1 MYNNP
6 VLIFKLKR
14 KSVFIDRAKI
24 LVTAGNGGHGV
35 VSFRREKY
43 VPKGGPDGGDGGKGG
58 DVIVQT
64 DHNLHTLLDFRYRTR
79 FKAESGKHGQGA
91 NKTGRSGQDL
101 IIRVPKGTLIKEE
114 ETAEILA
121 DLVDDN
127 QQVVVAKG
135 GKGGRGN
142 ARFATPTNQT
152 PRKAESGEEGTSRT
166 ILLELK
172 LIADV
177 GLVGLPN
184 AGKSTLLS
192 KLSAARPKIADYPFT
207 TLSPNLGIV
216 RYKEGLSFVVADIPG
231 LIEGAS
237 EGKGLGLDF
246 LRHVER
252 TKVLAFLIE
261 INSEN
266 IFRDYEIFKNELN
279 SYNPELL
286 KRPSLIVLTKMDLP
300 ASDSDEGIEKINQL
314 GLPISKISALTGEGL
329 DELKNRLW
337 ELIKDVHR

>member
-1 MYNNP
+1 MS
-6 VLIFKLKR
+6 R
-14 KSVFIDRAKI
+14 RSVFIDQAKI
-24 LVTAGNGGHGV
+24 LVIAGNGGHGV

-43 VPKGGPDGGDGGKGG
+43 VPKGGPDGGDGGNGG

-64 DHNLHTLLDFRYRTR
+64 DSNLHTLLDFRYRTR

-91 NKTGRSGQDL
+91 KKTGRNGQGL
-101 IIRVPKGTLIKEE
+101 IIQVPKGTLIKDE
-114 ETAEILA
+114 ETEEILA

-127 QQVVVAKG
+127 QRVVVAKG

-152 PRKAESGEEGTSRT
+152 PRNAEPGDEGQSKT

-216 RYKEGLSFVVADIPG
+216 RYKEGFSFVMADIPG
-231 LIEGAS
+231 LIEGAH

-246 LRHVER
+246 LRHIER

-261 INSEN
+261 ITSEN
-266 IFRDYEIFKNELN
+266 LFHDYEILRDELQ
-279 SYNPELL
+279 SYNPKLL
-286 KRPSLIVLTKMDLP
+286 IKPCLVVLTKIDLP
-300 ASDSDEGIEKINQL
+300 AGDNSEERIEKIKQL
-314 GLPISKISALTGEGL
+314 GLPILKISALTGERL
-329 DELKNRLW
+329 DELKNRLG
-337 ELIKDVHR
+337 ELIENVHR

>member
-1 MYNNP
+1 MF
-6 VLIFKLKR
+6 IDQAKI
-14 KSVFIDRAKI
+14 SVF
-24 LVTAGNGGHGV
+24 AGNGGSGII
-35 VSFRREKY
+35 SFRREKY

-58 DVIVQT
+58 DIIIQT
-64 DHNLHTLLDFRYRTR
+64 DPNLHTLLDFRYRTR
-79 FKAESGKHGQGA
+79 FKAESGRHGQGA

-101 IIRVPKGTLIKEE
+101 IIRVPRGTIIKDEE
-114 ETAEILA
+114 AGEILA
-121 DLVDDN
+121 DLVGEN
-127 QQVVVAKG
+127 TQVIVARG

-142 ARFATPTNQT
+142 ARFATPTNQA
-152 PRKAESGEEGTSRT
+152 PRHYEPGEDGEART
-166 ILLELK
+166 IRLELK

-192 KLSAARPKIADYPFT
+192 RMTAARPKIADYPFT

-216 RYKEGLSFVVADIPG
+216 RYKEGLSFVMADIPG

-246 LRHVER
+246 LRHIER

-261 INSEN
+261 VTSEN
-266 IFRDYEIFKNELN
+266 LFRDYEILRNELN
-279 SYNPELL
+279 SYNPKLL
-286 KRPSLIVLTKMDLP
+286 KRPCLIVLTKIDLP
-300 ASDSDEGIEKINQL
+300 ATDENEGIEKLTEL
-314 GLPISKISALTGEGL
+314 GIPIVKISALTGEGL

-337 ELIKDVHR
+337 ELIENVHR

>member
-1 MYNNP
+1 M
-6 VLIFKLKR
+6 
-14 KSVFIDRAKI
+14 FIDQAKI
-24 LVTAGNGGHGV
+24 TVFAGNGGSGV
-35 VSFRREKY
+35 ISFRREKY

-58 DVIVQT
+58 DVIIQT
-64 DHNLHTLLDFRYRTR
+64 DPNLHTLLDFRYRRR
-79 FKAESGKHGQGA
+79 FKAQSGKHGQGA

-101 IIRVPKGTLIKEE
+101 TIRVPKGTIIKDE
-114 ETAEILA
+114 ETEEILA

-127 QQVVVAKG
+127 HQVVIAKG

-152 PRKAESGEEGTSRT
+152 PRKAEPGKEGECRT

-216 RYKEGLSFVVADIPG
+216 RYKEGLSFVMADIPG

-237 EGKGLGLDF
+237 EGKGLGFYF
-246 LRHVER
+246 LRHIER

-266 IFRDYEIFKNELN
+266 IFRDYEILKNELK
-279 SYNPELL
+279 SYNPQLL

-300 ASDSDEGIEKINQL
+300 AINSDEGIEKIKQL
-314 GLPISKISALTGEGL
+314 GLRMLKISALTGEGL
-329 DELKNRLW
+329 NELKNLLW
-337 ELIKDVHR
+337 ELIADVHR

>member
-1 MYNNP
+1 M
-6 VLIFKLKR
+6 
-14 KSVFIDRAKI
+14 FIDHAKI
-24 LVTAGNGGHGV
+24 FIIAGNGGSGV

-58 DVIVQT
+58 GVIIQT
-64 DHNLHTLLDFRYRTR
+64 DSNLHTLLDFRYRRR

-101 IIRVPKGTLIKEE
+101 IIRVPNGTLVKDE
-114 ETAEILA
+114 ETDEILA
-121 DLVDDN
+121 DLVDD
-127 QQVVVAKG
+127 QQQIIVAKG

-152 PRKAESGEEGTSRT
+152 PRNAEPGEEGESRQ

-192 KLSAARPKIADYPFT
+192 RLTAARPKIADYPFT

-216 RYKEGLSFVVADIPG
+216 RYKEHLSFVMADIPG
-231 LIEGAS
+231 LIEGAHD
-237 EGKGLGLDF
+237 GKGLGLDF
-246 LRHVER
+246 LRHIER

-261 INSEN
+261 YTSPD
-266 IFRDYEIFKNELN
+266 IFQDYQVLRNELN
-279 SYNPELL
+279 KYNPELL
-286 KRPSLIVLTKMDLP
+286 KRPSLIVLTKIDLAMD
-300 ASDSDEGIEKINQL
+300 DESIVLEQINQL
-314 GLPISKISALTGEGL
+314 EIPLLKISALTGTGL

-337 ELIKDVHR
+337 ELIHDVPR

>member
-1 MYNNP
+1 M
-6 VLIFKLKR
+6 
-14 KSVFIDRAKI
+14 FIDQAKI
-24 LVTAGNGGHGV
+24 FVIAGNGGSGI

-58 DVIVQT
+58 DIVFQANS
-64 DHNLHTLLDFRYRTR
+64 NLQTLLDFRYRTR
-79 FKAESGKHGQGA
+79 FKAELGKHGQGA

-101 IIRVPKGTLIKEE
+101 IVRVPKGTIIKDDATE
-114 ETAEILA
+114 EILA

-127 QQVVVAKG
+127 QRVIVARG

-152 PRKAESGEEGTSRT
+152 PRNAEPGEEGESR
-166 ILLELK
+166 IIRLELK

-184 AGKSTLLS
+184 AGKSKLLS
-192 KLSAARPKIADYPFT
+192 CLTAARPKIADYPFT

-216 RYKEGLSFVVADIPG
+216 RYREHLSFVMADIPG

-246 LRHVER
+246 LRHIER

-261 INSEN
+261 ITSEN
-266 IFRDYEIFKNELN
+266 IFHDYEILRNELI

-286 KRPSLIVLTKMDLP
+286 KRPCLIVLTKIDLLE
-300 ASDSDEGIEKINQL
+300 SENVEGIEKISKL
-314 GLPISKISALTGEGL
+314 EIPILKISALTGEGL
-329 DELKNRLW
+329 DELKTRLW
-337 ELIKDVHR
+337 GLIDNVHR

>member
-1 MYNNP
+1 M
-6 VLIFKLKR
+6 
-14 KSVFIDRAKI
+14 FIDQAKI
-24 LVTAGNGGHGV
+24 LVMAGNGGSGV

-43 VPKGGPDGGDGGKGG
+43 VPKGGPDGGNGGKGG
-58 DVIVQT
+58 DVIIQT
-64 DHNLHTLLDFRYRTR
+64 DPNLQTLLDFRYRTR

-101 IIRVPKGTLIKEE
+101 MIRVPQGTLIKDK
-114 ETAEILA
+114 ETDEILA
-121 DLVDDN
+121 DLVDDH
-127 QQVVVAKG
+127 QQVVVARG

-142 ARFATPTNQT
+142 ARFATSTNQT
-152 PRKAESGEEGTSRT
+152 PRNAESGEEGESRT

-192 KLSAARPKIADYPFT
+192 RLTAARPKIADYPFT
-207 TLSPNLGIV
+207 TLAPNLGIV
-216 RYKEGLSFVVADIPG
+216 RYKEHLSFVMADIPG
-231 LIEGAS
+231 LIAGAH

-261 INSEN
+261 SASDDV
-266 IFRDYEIFKNELN
+266 FRDYEVLRNELN
-279 SYNPELL
+279 LYNPELL
-286 KRPSLIVLTKMDLP
+286 KRPSVIVLTKIDLP
-300 ASDSDEGIEKINQL
+300 ITDEQKGIEQFDDL
-314 GLPISKISALTGEGL
+314 GIPLVKISALTGENL
-329 DELKNRLW
+329 DELKKLLW
-337 ELIKDVHR
+337 EHIENVH

>member
-1 MYNNP
+1 MS
-6 VLIFKLKR
+6 R
-14 KSVFIDRAKI
+14 RSVFIDQAKI
-24 LVTAGNGGHGV
+24 LVIAGNGGHGV

-43 VPKGGPDGGDGGKGG
+43 VPKGGPDGGDGGNGG

-64 DHNLHTLLDFRYRTR
+64 DSNLHTLLDFRYRTR

-91 NKTGRSGQDL
+91 KKTGRNGQGL
-101 IIRVPKGTLIKEE
+101 IIQVPKGTLIKDE
-114 ETAEILA
+114 ETEEILA

-127 QQVVVAKG
+127 QRVVVAKG

-152 PRKAESGEEGTSRT
+152 PRNAEPGDEGQSKT

-216 RYKEGLSFVVADIPG
+216 RYKEGFSFVMADIPG
-231 LIEGAS
+231 LIEGAH

-246 LRHVER
+246 LRHIER

-261 INSEN
+261 ITSEN
-266 IFRDYEIFKNELN
+266 LFHDYEILRDELQ
-279 SYNPELL
+279 SYNPKLL
-286 KRPSLIVLTKMDLP
+286 IKPCLVVLTKIDLP
-300 ASDSDEGIEKINQL
+300 AGDNSEERIEKIKQL
-314 GLPISKISALTGEGL
+314 GLPILKISALTGERL

-337 ELIKDVHR
+337 ELIENVHR